1 MVGRLRFSSRLDK
14 SSHYAISQIIL
25 IAIVVI
31 IIVLASAGAFFL
43 VGGKGSTSTTSA
55 SSTSSTSIPST
66 TSSSTS
72 VSTSASSTSST
83 SIPST
88 TSSSTSTSTTNQEY
102 NLPYLKSSNTV
113 KITLTILNNA
123 SYAVNFNGTNFGAM
137 EIFVPAN
144 SIVNLTLI
152 NAQSIP
158 HNLVLV
164 QNTTD
169 VANNADVGKDGTVLL
184 AIATS
189 TTNYLYSGKSTGSYS
204 GNYSNISSGTYW
216 LACGT
221 LGHAAAGLWVDLF
234 ASSSVSAPYV
244 VITNPQLRPSGF
256 N

>member
-43 VGGKGSTSTTSA
+43 VGGKGSTSTTST
-55 SSTSSTSIPST
+55 SSTSSTSIT
-66 TSSSTS
+66 
-72 VSTSASSTSST
+72 
-83 SIPST
+83 ST